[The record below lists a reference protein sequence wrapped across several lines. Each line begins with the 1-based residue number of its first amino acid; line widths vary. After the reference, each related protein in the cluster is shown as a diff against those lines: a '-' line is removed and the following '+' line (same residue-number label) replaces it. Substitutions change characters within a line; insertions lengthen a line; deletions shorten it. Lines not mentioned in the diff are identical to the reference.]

1 LHNSSLILSSL
12 TTSPMSSN
20 TDNNDDNN
28 DDNNNNNNNN
38 SMSNLFGDDD
48 SSDDESVTNNNNNVH
63 SSSMPPPA
71 PVDLD
76 TPTEVSPTE
85 VSPTEVKSTIEL
97 KNYPSI
103 PKGKKLV
110 YTKLPNVV
118 GVQTQEYDED
128 IYDATEEKQSFRY
141 TSSII
146 RWRYALKNGA
156 PLRDP
161 QTNARLL
168 ESNTRLTTWSD
179 NSQTLTIGSETF
191 SITSTPSPQTY
202 LTLIQPLPSTTLLQS
217 HSPIP
222 SKLSVLP
229 FSLLSAS
236 HKSLTLSLKTLHMKK
251 SRIVL
256 TTTSLDPEKQ
266 KENKARIKEDIVNHK
281 KRKNYNKNVHMGMSS
296 SYLEGGEI
304 TSIKNSTK
312 TGELD
317 FGSSSDESDGWI
329 ESKKRKN
336 DPEGE
341 NEMGESGE
349 EESEEEEEIVKKG
362 RKKRIVEEEEDE

>member
-1 LHNSSLILSSL
+1 MTSL
-12 TTSPMSSN
+12 
-20 TDNNDDNN
+20 TDNNDV
-28 DDNNNNNNNN
+28 NNN

-48 SSDDESVTNNNNNVH
+48 SSDDESVTNKNKNKNNNNNVD

-71 PVDLD
+71 PVNLD
-76 TPTEVSPTE
+76 APTEVSPTE

-128 IYDATEEKQSFRY
+128 IYDATEEKQSFPY

-229 FSLLSAS
+229 FSLDSAS
-236 HKSLTLSLKTLHMKK
+236 HKSLTLSLKTAHMKK

-266 KENKARIKEDIVNHK
+266 KENKARIREDVSNIK
-281 KRKNYNKNVHMGMSS
+281 KRKSYNKNVGMGMSS
-296 SYLEGGEI
+296 EYLEGGDI
-304 TSIKNSTK
+304 SSIRNSTK

-317 FGSSSDESDGWI
+317 FGSSSDESDGWA
-329 ESKKRKN
+329 ESKKRKKEGDN
-336 DPEGE
+336 VEGE
-341 NEMGESGE
+341 NEMEES
-349 EESEEEEEIVKKG
+349 EESEEEDEQVVNIKKG
-362 RKKRIVEEEEDE
+362 RKKRIVEEEDDE